1 MKRSILIA
9 FCRRMQSLLQGQLNF
24 LIKLMSI
31 LRIVQNRRL
40 LTYTAYCNN
49 NNYNINTVD
58 VPTTTQLWK
67 CGMPYINQSKFPT
80 NLHIIHSYISTTLPL
95 YLIRTYKLKYFPGF
109 IAIILCSHLY
119 EVREKKGFLT

>member
-1 MKRSILIA
+1 MSILIA
-9 FCRRMQSLLQGQLNF
+9 FCRQMQSLVQEQLNF
-24 LIKLMSI
+24 LIKLMPI
-31 LRIVQNRRL
+31 LRIVQNIRL
-40 LTYTAYCNN
+40 LTYTAYC

-58 VPTTTQLWK
+58 VPTATRIWK

-119 EVREKKGFLT
+119 KVRKKRFSDLVT